1 MERAISRKFNGLI
14 RLTISRRLGLLVAA
28 GIAASVAASVVQLMA
43 LRNTIMDDR
52 RIAIQSEVESAA
64 SLINSFV
71 AEAKAGRMTE
81 TDAQDRAKLAL
92 RAMRFGKGDY
102 FFAYKYDGQTLVLGP
117 RPELEGTN
125 MINTKDS
132 DGVRMTAELIAAGR
146 NGGGYVAY
154 RWPRPGYN
162 TPSPKLGYA
171 KGIDAWGW
179 IVGTGVYIDD
189 VDQAFW
195 HHVESVSFR
204 SVGVV
209 LFLILCAWPVTRSI
223 VRPMRA
229 LTAAM
234 VRLARGDTAT
244 EVPNAD
250 SQDEVGD
257 MARAV
262 LVFRRSMIDAET
274 LRTEQERQKAAAAAE
289 QQAALR
295 RMADSFEGQVGGV
308 VRAVGSAAHEMEATA
323 KSMSRTADTTNERSV
338 AAAAATTRT
347 SADVQTVASAT
358 EELAT
363 SIQEISHQVAHAAT
377 VTSRAT
383 EDAKR
388 TNTVVGAL
396 TGNAERIGEVVQLIG
411 NIARQTHL
419 LALNATIEAARA
431 GEAGKG
437 FAVVASEVKMLAN
450 QTAQA
455 TGEISQQIVAIQ
467 QASREGADA
476 IRGIAATIGEIDS
489 IATTI
494 AAAIEEQG
502 AATREI
508 ARSVQNAARST
519 QEAGDNVS
527 RVSEAAAGAGT
538 AANEVLGA
546 AEALARHAEQLN
558 SEVTCFLAEVR
569 AA

>member
-1 MERAISRKFNGLI
+1 MELDRFSRTKHLL
-14 RLTISRRLGLLVAA
+14 RLTISWRLGLLVVA
-28 GIAASVAASVVQLMA
+28 GIVASIAASAVQLVT
-43 LRNTIMDDR
+43 LRNTILEDR
-52 RIAIQSEVESAA
+52 RISIRSQVESAVA
-64 SLINSFV
+64 LVNSFV
-71 AEAKAGRMTE
+71 AEAQSGHMTQTE
-81 TDAQDRAKLAL
+81 AQDRAKLAV
-92 RAMRFGKGDY
+92 RSMRYEKGGY
-102 FFAYKYDGQTLVLGP
+102 FFIYTYDGKSLVNGG
-117 RPELEGTN
+117 RPDLEGTN
-125 MINTKDS
+125 MLNARDA
-132 DGVRMTAELIAAGR
+132 DGIRMNAELIAAAR
-146 NGGGYVAY
+146 RGGGYVGY
-154 RWPRPGYN
+154 KWPRPGQT
-162 TPSPKLGYA
+162 TPSPKVGYA
-171 KGIDAWGW
+171 EAINAWQW
-179 IVGTGVYIDD
+179 MVGTGVYIDD

-195 HHVESVSFR
+195 HHALDVSYR
-204 SVGVV
+204 SVGVL
-209 LFLILCAWPVTRSI
+209 LFLVLCAWPVARSI

-234 VRLARGDTAT
+234 VRLAGGDTAA
-244 EVPNAD
+244 EVPSAD
-250 SQDEVGD
+250 SQDEIGD

-274 LRTEQERQKAAAAAE
+274 LRAEQEQQKAAVAAA
-289 QQAALR
+289 QQSALR
-295 RMADSFEGQVGGV
+295 RMADTFEGQVGGV
-308 VRAVGSAAHEMEATA
+308 VRAVGAAANEMEATA
-323 KSMSRTADTTNERSV
+323 KSMSRTVDVTNERS
-338 AAAAATTRT
+338 AAAAEATTRT

-363 SIQEISHQVAHAAT
+363 SIQEISQQVAHAAT

-411 NIARQTHL
+411 NIARQTHM

-437 FAVVASEVKMLAN
+437 FAVVASEVKTLAN

-455 TGEISQQIVAIQ
+455 TGEISQQITAIQ

-489 IATTI
+489 IATAI

-519 QEAGDNVS
+519 EEAGENVA
-527 RVSEAAAGAGT
+527 RVTDAAAGTGS

-546 AEALARHAEQLN
+546 AESLARHAEQL
-558 SEVTCFLAEVR
+558 SHEVTSFLAEVR